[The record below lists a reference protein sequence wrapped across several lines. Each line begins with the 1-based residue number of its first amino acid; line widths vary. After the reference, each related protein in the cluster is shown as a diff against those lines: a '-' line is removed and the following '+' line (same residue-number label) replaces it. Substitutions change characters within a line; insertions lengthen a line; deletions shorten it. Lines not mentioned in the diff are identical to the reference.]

1 MILDSDADNILP
13 GWNASNKSWAPDA
26 PCQPGIVAQEKG
38 PWPGIWLDNAAWK
51 FGSACSNGQAR
62 AVTVAATLTPTVAAD
77 RPIGEILQG
86 AQGAGRRA

>member
-51 FGSACSNGQAR
+51 FGSACSNVDSPGSSR
-62 AVTVAATLTPTVAAD
+62 L
-77 RPIGEILQG
+77 
-86 AQGAGRRA
+86 